1 MSLELVEKEISS
13 LDAGPF
19 QNLSRA
25 FINKKL
31 KNYSCQ
37 ANGSMIG
44 SVKTTKSHPDCL
56 FINNSNNKFV
66 MVECTT
72 QQTGLGKKLKSDI
85 DDCIDESQTKIPV
98 SNIEKIIFC
107 YSNGKIPN
115 EDILKQKE
123 RLLSLGLTLELISV
137 FDMALDIKDKYPELA
152 LEYLGMNLYNS
163 LNILSVDEFIN
174 DSNNGLS
181 PSLDKIFSSRDNE
194 IKELIDVFSKNN
206 IIIVYGKS
214 GVGKSKIAIELLK
227 NIENDENK
235 IKCIKARGLF
245 DYTDLFRIAG
255 NTDYFLIDD
264 ADKFADVKTIISHLK
279 NKKIIFTIR
288 DYELFNFLSKLD
300 DLEISYFKYEL
311 KPFTDEAV
319 NKVINDNIGPCD
331 NSFLVKLNELVKGNI
346 RLAFMVAETCKKNK
360 NISVLYDPRDIFG
373 RYYEKRIN
381 RIISKEKADL
391 ILSCIGL
398 ITFNKQVDI
407 NELDEYDDLLTFF
420 DVEKKDFV
428 ITIKYLEKEEIVSI
442 FENEIVE
449 MNDQCL
455 SNYLEYYI
463 FFNKKLI
470 KLKDVFINLFP
481 KYKKN
486 IIVMLNQTLN
496 VFFNNED
503 LAFIKSDLKKCWE
516 FYEDKKDILKELA
529 SVFSLLNPEGTLKL
543 LNDTIK
549 ENNTDAEW
557 VVNSFNSIIDTE
569 TKLAVKLFKEYIIA
583 GTLSI
588 DKAEKI
594 LIDSYQFDEH
604 DYLRNYEVQDK
615 IVTELSNNFCAFKGA
630 LSKYCLKL
638 LQFEFERNNMR
649 GDKAFFSRMN
659 IGNGNTHLYSL
670 REKCINFLLKNN
682 NILDVFKTYFTYCP
696 QENNIELFKK
706 DIDSFNK
713 AIKLIKNNEIVES
726 SIYFYSK
733 QIFDFYKLKWNF
745 LYNRNKNIIDLLE
758 PVFKEPNDRSI
769 SFEERKTKYE
779 KRLIKDIQSNAQLT
793 IDRVKKL
800 VLFDYSL
807 DTVQSQIRNYFEF
820 CIKYIDQSYIDI
832 LFQIVTDSKWLA
844 NNVNVVCYFIDRYK
858 KINSFENTYKI
869 IKDNIPNYCKPKAF
883 EWLFISLKDNE
894 ISDVSTKL
902 FNEYIDNIDKYPFTY
917 FIPQH
922 WVKICQNNSKL
933 LFVCKKA
940 LDFENKGL
948 GSYDLY
954 LIFERHN
961 SEFLFDNLF
970 KEDSKFIEELYLKS
984 LTQRNDY
991 FDEDGSYLLKIVEND
1006 VNFLSDFIDVFLY
1019 NQHDKY
1025 TKKRINALWNSDEY
1039 MIYGDILFSKL
1050 INVDKKYM
1058 IQFYATTIMGG
1069 ISFEENESISVNQ
1082 LNWFNHSLMKFCKEQ
1097 ENIIYLFE
1105 CIRDFNFTSKVKC
1118 VELFFKYN
1126 NDFET
1131 FKQINFNPSIISF
1144 SGSEVPYIKSCIA
1157 FYEKIKEAIPSE
1169 ICFIDHLNYVEEVL
1183 QFLKDSI
1190 KRALINE
1197 KKRSNRFNW

>member
-1 MSLELVEKEISS
+1 MSLELVEKKISS
-13 LDAGPF
+13 LDAGSF

-31 KNYSCQ
+31 KNHSCQ
-37 ANGSMIG
+37 ANGSKIG

-56 FINNSNNKFV
+56 FINNSNNKFI
-66 MVECTT
+66 MLECTT

-85 DDCIDESQTKIPV
+85 DNCLDESQTKIPV

-115 EDILKQKE
+115 KDILKQKE
-123 RLLSLGLTLELISV
+123 RLVSLGSKLQLISV
-137 FDMALDIKDKYPELA
+137 FDMALDIEDKYPELA
-152 LEYLGMNLYNS
+152 LEYLGINLYNS
-163 LNILSVDEFIN
+163 LNILSVDQFIN

-194 IKELIDVFSKNN
+194 IKELTDVFLKNN

-245 DYTDLFRIAG
+245 DYADLLIIAG

-264 ADKFADVKTIISHLK
+264 ADKFAGIQTIISYLK
-279 NKKIIFTIR
+279 NKKIVFTIR

-300 DLEISYFKYEL
+300 DLEINYFKYEL

-319 NKVINDNIGPCD
+319 NKVISDNIGPCD
-331 NSFLVKLNELVKGNI
+331 NLFLVKLNELAKGNI

-360 NISVLYDPRDIFG
+360 NMSALHDPRDIFG
-373 RYYEKRIN
+373 RYYERRIN
-381 RIISKEKADL
+381 KIISKKKADL
-391 ILSCIGL
+391 ILSCVGV

-428 ITIKYLEKEEIVSI
+428 STIKYLENEEIVSI

-455 SNYLEYYI
+455 ANYLEYYV
-463 FFNKKLI
+463 FFNKKI
-470 KLKDVFINLFP
+470 IRLKDVFINLFP
-481 KYKKN
+481 KYKNN
-486 IIVMLNQTLN
+486 IIAMLNQTLN

-503 LAFIKSDLKKCWE
+503 LEFIKSDLKECWE
-516 FYEDKKDILKELA
+516 FYTDKKDILKELA
-529 SVFSLLNPEGTLKL
+529 STFSLLNPEGTLKL

-549 ENNTDAEW
+549 ENNTDEEW
-557 VVNSFNSIIDTE
+557 VINSFNSIIGTE
-569 TKLAVKLFKEYIIA
+569 TILAVKLFKEYIIA
-583 GTLSI
+583 GKLSI

-594 LIDSYQFDEH
+594 LIDSYQFDED
-604 DYLRNYEVQDK
+604 DYLHNYEVQDK
-615 IVTELSNNFCAFKGA
+615 IVTELSNDFYIFNGA
-630 LSKYCLKL
+630 LSNYCLKM
-638 LQFEFERNNMR
+638 LQFEFERNSIR
-649 GDKAFFSRMN
+649 GDKVVFSRMN
-659 IGNGNTHLYSL
+659 IGSGDIYLYSL

-696 QENNIELFKK
+696 QENNVELFKK

-713 AIKLIKNNEIVES
+713 VIKLIKSDEIIEL
-726 SIYFYSK
+726 SIYFYSRH
-733 QIFDFYKLKWNF
+733 IFDYYELKWNF
-745 LYNRNKNIIDLLE
+745 LYNRNKSIIDLLE
-758 PVFKEPNDRSI
+758 TVFEEPNAISI
-769 SFEERKTKYE
+769 SFEEREAEHE

-807 DTVQSQIRNYFEF
+807 DTVQSQIRNYFEL
-820 CIKYIDQSYIDI
+820 CINYIDQTYIDI
-832 LFQIVTDSKWLA
+832 LFQIVIDSKWLTNDA
-844 NNVNVVCYFIDRYK
+844 NVICCFIDRYK
-858 KINSFENTYKI
+858 KINSLEDTYKI
-869 IKDNIPNYCKPKAF
+869 IKNDIPNYFKPKAF
-883 EWLFISLKDNE
+883 EWLFTSLKDNE
-894 ISDVSTKL
+894 ITDVTTRL

-917 FIPQH
+917 FVPQQ
-922 WVKICQNNSKL
+922 WVNICQNNSKL

-940 LDFENKGL
+940 LDFEKNGF
-948 GSYDLY
+948 GPYSLY
-954 LIFERHN
+954 LIFKRHN
-961 SEFLFDNLF
+961 KESLFDNLF

-991 FDEDGSYLLKIVEND
+991 FDEDGLYLLKIVEND
-1006 VNFLSDFIDVFLY
+1006 VNFLSDFVDVLLY
-1019 NQHDKY
+1019 NHHNIY
-1025 TKKRINALWNSDEY
+1025 AKKRINALWNSNEY
-1039 MIYGDILFSKL
+1039 MTYGDILFSKL
-1050 INVDKKYM
+1050 INVDKKHM
-1058 IQFYATTIMGG
+1058 IQFYATTIMGE
-1069 ISFEENESISVNQ
+1069 ISFAKNKSISVNQ
-1082 LNWFNHSLMKFCKEQ
+1082 LNWFEHSLMNFCKEQ

-1105 CIRDFNFTSKVKC
+1105 CIRNFDFTSKVKC
-1118 VELFFKYN
+1118 VKMLFKYN
-1126 NDFET
+1126 NDFKT
-1131 FKQINFNPSIISF
+1131 FKQINLSPSIICF
-1144 SGSEVPYIKSCIA
+1144 SGSEVPNIKSRIA

-1183 QFLKDSI
+1183 QLLKNSI
-1190 KRALINE
+1190 KRTLISE
-1197 KKRSNRFNW
+1197 KKLTK